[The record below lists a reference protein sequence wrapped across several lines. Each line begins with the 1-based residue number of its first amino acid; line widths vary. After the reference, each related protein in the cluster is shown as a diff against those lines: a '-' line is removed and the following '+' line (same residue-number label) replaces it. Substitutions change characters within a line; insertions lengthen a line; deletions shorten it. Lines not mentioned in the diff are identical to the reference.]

1 MTRRCNPRYPFTAAK
16 SLNATARMLRR
27 IYSAPRKRNPKE
39 RVFRIDFKG
48 PDRDAYRLTNAPN
61 LREAKREA
69 ASLIRSF
76 PPGWSVKSVKLAYR
90 VNPSF
95 VFEHA
100 NLIPAKLRHLRWL
113 AQQEKRDATMQIIR
127 RKNPKLRPHVIE
139 RRAQRS
145 AEGHRE
151 HTLRWFSLLP
161 FKDRET
167 LERWATATQRG
178 KTEYDHV
185 VGAQHREHAARGYK
199 QPKRRKNPR
208 RRRSASK
215 RRARR

>member
-1 MTRRCNPRYPFTAAK
+1 MAGQR
-16 SLNATARMLRR
+16 S
-27 IYSAPRKRNPKE
+27 PKE

-76 PPGWSVKSVKLAYR
+76 PPGWSVASVKEAYR
-90 VNPSF
+90 VNPNF

-100 NLIPAKLRHLRWL
+100 NQIPAKLRHLRWL
-113 AQQEKRDATMQIIR
+113 AQQAKRDATTQIIR
-127 RKNPKLRPHVIE
+127 RKNPKLRPRTIE

-161 FKDRET
+161 FKDSEILEAHAILRQRMDGDRDALYNWRE
-167 LERWATATQRG
+167 RMP
-178 KTEYDHV
+178 K
-185 VGAQHREHAARGYK
+185 GYR
-199 QPKRRKNPR
+199 QPKRRNPR
-208 RRRSASK
+208 RRRSTSK